1 MLKKLLL
8 LGIVGLLII
17 GSTAFGAAPEL
28 NGIQKATADTMTID
42 SQFSVTAWELI
53 DSTLLIKTDTCF
65 TVYSISGYAELS
77 QGNQLFIGF
86 VDGGD
91 GSAAATDT
99 FKVKL
104 GDRGPTRGKAF
115 VPFHFVY
122 LDSLI
127 SQTDANDTIYV
138 TGAVGGGSV
147 WEKVML
153 HHVRFTAEVINI
165 EGH

>member
-1 MLKKLLL
+1 MKKLLL
-8 LGIVGLLII
+8 LGILGLFMA
-17 GSTAFGAAPEL
+17 GSINAAAPTL
-28 NGIQKATADTMTID
+28 ADIQKASADTMTID

-65 TVYSISGYAELS
+65 TRYSISGYAELS
-77 QGNQLFIGF
+77 QGNILYIGF

-115 VPFHFVY
+115 IPFHFVY

-127 SQTDANDTIYV
+127 GQTDANDTIYV
-138 TGAVGGGSV
+138 TGAVGGGSQ
-147 WEKVML
+147 WDKVMI
-153 HHVRFTAEVINI
+153 HHVRFTAQVINI
-165 EGH
+165 IGH

>member
-1 MLKKLLL
+1 MKKLLL
-8 LGIVGLLII
+8 LGIIGLFVL
-17 GSTAFGAAPEL
+17 GSSVNAAAPVWA
-28 NGIQKATADTMTID
+28 GIQKASADTMTID
-42 SQFSVTAWELI
+42 SQFSVTAWEII

-77 QGNQLFIGF
+77 QGNTLYIGF
-86 VDGGD
+86 RDGGD

-99 FKVKL
+99 FKV
-104 GDRGPTRGKAF
+104 RGAGERHRGTAF

-127 SQTDANDTIYV
+127 GQTDANDTIYV

-147 WEKVML
+147 WEKVMI
-153 HHVRFTAEVINI
+153 HHVRFTAEVIDI
-165 EGH
+165 DGH

>member
-1 MLKKLLL
+1 MKKLLL
-8 LGIVGLLII
+8 LGIVGLFVT
-17 GSTAFGAAPEL
+17 GSMVNAAAPAL
-28 NGIQKATADTMTID
+28 NGIQKASADTMTID
-42 SQFSVTAWELI
+42 SQFSVTAWEVI

-65 TVYSISGYAELS
+65 TRYSISGYVELS
-77 QGNQLFIGF
+77 QGNIFYLGF
-86 VDGGD
+86 LDGGD

-104 GDRGPTRGKAF
+104 GDRSPTRGKAF

-127 SQTDANDTIYV
+127 GQTDANDTIYV
-138 TGAVGGGSV
+138 TGAVGGSSV

-153 HHVRFTAEVINI
+153 HHVRFSAEVIDI
-165 EGH
+165 DGH